1 MLFRLL
7 QQRFV
12 LRQSF
17 SGAPNIFFAR
27 NLLFFRAIARADEK
41 KCFARVDDGLRVVRQ
56 EALAYAIDGCIR
68 SRLTPLAGRKWPPR

>member
-12 LRQSF
+12 L
-17 SGAPNIFFAR
+17 FFQ
-27 NLLFFRAIARADEK
+27 AIARADK
-41 KCFARVDDGLRVVRQ
+41 NRCFAWVDDGLPVGAA
-56 EALAYAIDGCIR
+56 EAVAYAIDGCIR